1 MPTFDIVS
9 EVNQVEVK
17 NAVEQSN
24 KEVSNR
30 FDFKGSD
37 ARVEIQEQGAAVILM
52 LVADDNFKLG
62 QVKDVLT
69 GKLAKRNVDV
79 RALDAG
85 TIEKTT
91 GDTVKQPLTVKVGID
106 QDLGKKMVRLI
117 KDSKLKA
124 QASIQGDVVRVTSAK
139 KDTLQEVITLVKKS
153 VTDVPLQFRN
163 FRD

>member
-17 NAVEQSN
+17 NAVDQCN
-24 KEVSNR
+24 KEISNR

-37 ARVEIQEQGAAVILM
+37 ARVEFQDKDKEKILM
-52 LVADDNFKLG
+52 VFADDNFKLG

-69 GKLAKRNVDV
+69 AKLAKRGVDV
-79 RALDAG
+79 RVLVPG
-85 TIEKTT
+85 TVEKTT
-91 GDTVKQPLTVKVGID
+91 GDTVKQARTLRIGVE
-106 QDLGKKMVRLI
+106 QDLARKVVKLI

-124 QASIQGDVVRVTSAK
+124 QASIQGDAVRVSGAK
-139 KDTLQEVITLVKKS
+139 KDNLQEVIALVQKS
-153 VTDVPLQFRN
+153 ITDVPLQYRN